1 MVLQVPSSE
10 KRVNRNILVV
20 ADFGMR
26 AVHIVD
32 ILTVLKKMKNGANVN
47 KQAVASEFFAEY
59 EISK

>member
-1 MVLQVPSSE
+1 M
-10 KRVNRNILVV
+10 NRDVLVV

-26 AVHIVD
+26 AVRIVD
-32 ILTVLKKMKNGANVN
+32 ILTVLKKMKNGTNGN